1 MTADD
6 TARQI
11 TRGTA
16 GQIARD
22 TAGQL
27 AATGVVPV
35 TGLGNAGPD
44 RYQSLLEV
52 QGLTVSFGPVRAVE
66 DVSLSI
72 GQGMVYGL
80 VGESGCGK
88 STLAYSLLGLVP
100 PPGRIVAGAV
110 RFRGQDLAR
119 LNYSGLRR
127 LRAQHIAVVFQAAM
141 SAFNPVISI
150 GTQVEHILAAHPEV
164 YSGRQEGRRH
174 FEELLQLVR
183 LRPEQVWPTY
193 ESRLS
198 GGMKQ
203 RIAIA
208 LALLLKPEVLVLDEP
223 TTALDVLSQ
232 RLVIDIV
239 RDLHAQLGTT
249 VVFVTHDLAV
259 VAELAERVAV
269 MYAGRL
275 VESGTVEEIFFG
287 DRRHPYVKALISAI
301 PSVTAA
307 PSSLRSIPG
316 QVPDLS
322 ALPPGCRFAP
332 RCALA
337 EPLCHETEPDLL
349 TSAAGHAVSCHVV
362 NRGPGGDGGQ

>member
-6 TARQI
+6 TAQQI
-11 TRGTA
+11 
-16 GQIARD
+16 
-22 TAGQL
+22 
-27 AATGVVPV
+27 PV
-35 TGLGNAGPD
+35 TEDAAGLNGTSPD
-44 RYQSLLEV
+44 YHAPLLEV
-52 QGLTVSFGPVRAVE
+52 RDLTVSFGKVRAVE

-72 GQGMVYGL
+72 GQGEVYGL

-100 PPGRIVAGAV
+100 PPGRIVSGAV
-110 RFRGQDLAR
+110 RFRGRDLADLR
-119 LNYSGLRR
+119 YRELRR

-141 SAFNPVISI
+141 SAFNPVITV
-150 GTQVEHILAAHPEV
+150 GTQIEHILEAHPDV
-164 YSGRQEGRRH
+164 YPSRQDGRQH
-174 FEELLQLVR
+174 FEELLRLVR
-183 LRPEQVWPTY
+183 LRPEQVWGAY

-203 RIAIA
+203 RVAVAI
-208 LALLLKPEVLVLDEP
+208 ALLLKPEVLILDEP

-232 RLVIDIV
+232 RLVIDII
-239 RDLHAQLGTT
+239 RDLHETLGTT

-275 VESGTVEEIFFG
+275 VEAGTVEEIFFG
-287 DRRHPYVKALISAI
+287 DRRHPYVKALIAAT
-301 PSVTAA
+301 PSVTAD

-316 QVPDLS
+316 QVPNLD

-337 EPLCHETEPDLL
+337 QSVCQQVEPELRAGAT
-349 TSAAGHAVSCHVV
+349 GHAVSCHVV
-362 NRGPGGDGGQ
+362 NNELGEGGASEPAQR